1 MNPKLETLMTVA
13 GFLQSIVP
21 LISLTAY
28 VPQWVRLIRTKESRA
43 ISLISWMIWA
53 VCYTIGVFY
62 SVVLLN
68 VTGRGWPL
76 VAATSLGLSFVLFT
90 MVLVW
95 RYRER

>member
-1 MNPKLETLMTVA
+1 MSNRLETLMSVA
-13 GFLQSIVP
+13 SVAQSIVP

-28 VPQWVRLIRTKESRA
+28 VPQWVKLIRTKESRS
-43 ISLISWMIWA
+43 ISMVSWMIWA
-53 VCYTIGVFY
+53 VCYGIGVFY

>member
-43 ISLISWMIWA
+43 ISLVSWMIWA

>member
-43 ISLISWMIWA
+43 ISLVSWMIWA
-53 VCYTIGVFY
+53 VCYGIGLFY

-68 VTGRGWPL
+68 VTGHGWPL